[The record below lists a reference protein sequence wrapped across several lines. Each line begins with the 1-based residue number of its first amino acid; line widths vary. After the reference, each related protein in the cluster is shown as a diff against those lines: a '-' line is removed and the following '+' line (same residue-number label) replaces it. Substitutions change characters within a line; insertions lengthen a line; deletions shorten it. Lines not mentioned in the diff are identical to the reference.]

1 MQFANI
7 VHAKGYDSNI
17 IGGFDRKKV
26 SELFELDESLMPV
39 MLIAIGK
46 KEKDARPST
55 RMEAKDLVTF
65 E

>member
-1 MQFANI
+1 
-7 VHAKGYDSNI
+7 
-17 IGGFDRKKV
+17 
-26 SELFELDESLMPV
+26 MPV

>member
-1 MQFANI
+1 M
-7 VHAKGYDSNI
+7 
-17 IGGFDRKKV
+17 RKVMILILSVDLIERKF